1 MNDDLRR
8 LDRISVCCRAVV
20 RDRYGV
26 WTGVTENVSRRG
38 CQLVTSRLL
47 RPGTMVSITLSSDLF
62 PEELEAFGETVWAA
76 PERLG
81 VSFVRPV
88 DRPGALTPE
97 AWLAKVVEHGTVD
110 GDDAGARV
118 VPNIDRSPGRLAL
131 HSEARSLR
139 IARTGAA
146 HGSDGVIRLPLRRA

>member
-8 LDRISVCCRAVV
+8 LDRLSVCCRAVV

-38 CQLVTSRLL
+38 CQIVTARLL
-47 RPGTMVSITLSSDLF
+47 RPGTTIRISLSSDLF
-62 PEELEAFGETVWAA
+62 PEELDAIAEAVWVT

-110 GDDAGARV
+110 DGSAGARL
-118 VPNIDRSPGRLAL
+118 VPTVDRSPNLPVTHAAARNGRVV
-131 HSEARSLR
+131 
-139 IARTGAA
+139 RTGSA
-146 HGSDGVIRLPLRRA
+146 HGNGVLRLPLRRA